1 MVYTLRK
8 VLNRNYV
15 VADSIIIEIMRGL
28 LMKKS
33 HLFNAIIAIALL
45 VAPPSFA
52 ATFSWTPGNTGIVT
66 NTDSLQLTVGGITAT
81 VQAFTAEINTA
92 GTDANVIGPWPT
104 QVGINNAGLGIDVRG
119 LGSEQLGLI
128 ADTSLIPAAGGSDF
142 FSGGLSPGFSSG
154 YGKNTVGNPAP
165 PAFHFALFSFDKP
178 VDIPGVTVDDVTNQP
193 RAVWMATGT
202 TVPDFTGGFFSGL
215 AGFNIFNSPDDTADG
230 LFTHNLGATGISYLF
245 VGAPPA
251 NADLGPLAALPFG
264 QGSNF
269 FIDSF
274 DATVVPVPAAVWL
287 FGSGLLGLVGVAR
300 RKKV

>member
-1 MVYTLRK
+1 M
-8 VLNRNYV
+8 N
-15 VADSIIIEIMRGL
+15 
-28 LMKKS
+28 KS
-33 HLFNAIIAIALL
+33 HQFFAIIAIVLL

-52 ATFSWTPGNTGIVT
+52 ATFSWTPGNTGIIT
-66 NTDSLQLTVGGITAT
+66 NTDSLQLTLGGITAT
-81 VQAFTAEINTA
+81 VQAFTAEINAT

-128 ADTSLIPAAGGSDF
+128 ADTSLIPTAGGSDF

-154 YGKNTVGNPAP
+154 YGNDTVGNPAP
-165 PAFHFALFSFDKP
+165 PAFHFALFSFDQP

-202 TVPDFTGGFFSGL
+202 TAPDFTGGFFSGL
-215 AGFNIFNSPDDTADG
+215 VGFNTLNSPDDTADG

-269 FIDSF
+269 YIDSF
-274 DATVVPVPAAVWL
+274 DASVVPVQAAVWL
-287 FGSGLLGLVGVAR
+287 FGSGLIGLIGVAR

>member
-1 MVYTLRK
+1 
-8 VLNRNYV
+8 
-15 VADSIIIEIMRGL
+15 
-28 LMKKS
+28 MKKS
-33 HLFNAIIAIALL
+33 HLFVAIIAIALL

-92 GTDANVIGPWPT
+92 VTDASVIGPWPT
-104 QVGINNAGLGIDVRG
+104 QDGINNAGFGIDVRG

-128 ADTSLIPAAGGSDF
+128 ADPSLISAAGGSDI

-154 YGKNTVGNPAP
+154 YGNDTV
-165 PAFHFALFSFDKP
+165 PAFHFALFSFDQP

-202 TVPDFTGGFFSGL
+202 TAPDFTGGFFSGL
-215 AGFNIFNSPDDTADG
+215 AGFSILNSPDDTADG
-230 LFTHNLGATGISYLF
+230 LFTHNLGSTGISYLF

-251 NADLGPLAALPFG
+251 NANLGPLTALPFG

-269 FIDSF
+269 YIDSF
-274 DATVVPVPAAVWL
+274 DATIVPVPVAVWL
-287 FGSGLLGLVGVAR
+287 FGSGLIGLVGVAR
-300 RKKV
+300 RKKA